1 MVSIEKV
8 ERKGREYYRLVHTFR
23 KDGRIVHRR
32 KYIGTMI
39 PSSNRLETLKKEF
52 LSEIQKGRFKYFSQ
66 EDVRNIEERK
76 NQYSNELKKLSPLE
90 EIKRVKEFII
100 RFTYDSSKL
109 SGVDVTLRQTYLILQ
124 EGIIPR
130 DIKNLRTVKELE
142 NHERGV
148 QMLTTY
154 KGVFNIKFM
163 KKLHTVLMKGVDD
176 SIAGKTRD
184 DLKRNVKLAGTSY
197 VPPSWSAL
205 SKELKMLFKW
215 YHSESRKLHPVE
227 LSALIHL
234 KIISLQPFV
243 DGNSRLSRLLMN
255 WVLWKKKYPPIDIPI
270 EELERYYAVLDL
282 FQIEKNERPFVEYI
296 KERYLKS
303 FVLV

>member
-1 MVSIEKV
+1 MYVVSIEKV

-23 KDGRIVHRR
+23 KEGQVHHKRM
-32 KYIGTMI
+32 YVGSDM
-39 PSSNRLETLKKEF
+39 PSKKRLNQMKKEF
-52 LSEIQKGRFKYFSQ
+52 LESVQGNKFKYFSNS
-66 EDVRNIEERK
+66 DVERIEQK
-76 NQYSNELKKLSPLE
+76 KKQYCNELKKLSPLE
-90 EIKRVKEFII
+90 EIKRVKEFMI

-130 DIKNLRTVKELE
+130 DMKSLRAVRELE

-154 KGVFNIKFM
+154 KGVFNTKFM
-163 KKLHTVLMKGVDD
+163 KKIHAILMKDVDD

-184 DLKRNVKLAGTSY
+184 ELKRNVKLAGTSY
-197 VPPSWSAL
+197 VPPSWNSL
-205 SKELKMLFKW
+205 PKELLLFLKW
-215 YHSESRKLHPVE
+215 YHSESRKLHPLE
-227 LSALIHL
+227 LSALVHL

-255 WVLWKKKYPPIDIPI
+255 WILWKKKYPPIDIPI
-270 EELERYYAVLDL
+270 EELEKYYSALDM
-282 FQIEKNERPFVEYI
+282 FQIEKDEKVFVDYI
-296 KERYLKS
+296 KERYFKS
-303 FVLV
+303 